1 MGFKEKEVL
10 DSFVCTQN
18 FIIVLVFD
26 IFANLD
32 LHIKSKKYK
41 NGYLDYYTTTSL
53 VITLNSSKI
62 R

>member
-10 DSFVCTQN
+10 NSFVCTQT

-32 LHIKSKKYK
+32 LRIKSKKYK

-53 VITLNSSKI
+53 VIMLNSSKI